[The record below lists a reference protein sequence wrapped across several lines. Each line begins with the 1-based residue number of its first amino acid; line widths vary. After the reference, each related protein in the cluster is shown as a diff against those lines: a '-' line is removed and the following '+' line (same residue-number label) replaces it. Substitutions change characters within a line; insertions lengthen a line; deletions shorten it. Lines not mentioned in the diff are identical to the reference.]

1 MRSANTKDIFRQIR
15 CCPRRF
21 IAILSIVA
29 LGVAFF
35 AGVRASSPDMRLTL
49 DRYYDDQNASDIRLL
64 STMGFSGEDIDAL
77 EEEFDIVQPGYM
89 LDAFAEIS
97 GKERLLHLTSYDLD
111 AGSSLLNQPALT
123 EGRLPSAEDECV
135 ADQIL
140 IDSFGLRVG
149 DTITLRSDDS
159 DVTDNL
165 SRYSF
170 TVVGAARSVQ
180 YISVDRGTSTKGS
193 GSVNGF
199 LLVPKSNFT
208 SSVYTEVYLQIPN
221 PDGDSRFSDEYGD
234 RMGEVSARLEEIGRE
249 RAPLRLESVQAEA
262 QADLEE
268 ARARMTDTEK
278 QLSDAEARLKDG
290 RAQLEEGREELS
302 ARRAEYAAG
311 IAEAQRRLSE
321 SAAQLESA
329 QKEIEAN
336 EAALKEGQVKLEEGR
351 NELEDARLQ
360 IATGKIH
367 LDTLGSQLEAAR
379 QLLELLPSDSELY
392 EQAAAALNKL
402 ESSWAEQSAV
412 LAKAQEQYKAGLN
425 ELSRSEQELFSGAV
439 ALETAKNQFAAGKAE
454 YEQGLADFEAQ
465 KQEGEAQ
472 LAEAQRTLAEK
483 EQELADGEAQLESA
497 RAQAEPQLADARR
510 QIAAGE
516 DTLKELEEPQWH
528 VLDLSQNQGFESY
541 RQDTERIAN
550 IGLVFPIIFFL
561 VAALVS
567 LTTMTRMVDDDRVQ
581 IGTRKALGYGRMAIA
596 AKYLVYAALASVG
609 GIVFGLALGLQLF
622 PRVIASAYGI
632 LYDLPDVLT
641 PLNVPNSLVAAI
653 GALVCSILPAFL
665 VCQGA
670 LMSTP
675 ASLMRPRAPKE
686 GKRILLERV
695 KPLWNHM
702 NFSMKVTCRN
712 IFRYKKRLFMTII
725 GIAGCTALVFTGFG
739 LRSSV
744 NSLVPLQYE
753 QIQKYDMQ
761 AGLKD
766 DSGETRRLVD
776 DALEKS
782 GSTEA
787 CMYFHSESVTAEAG
801 GTAKDATLVVA
812 TDPDAFSD
820 FITLRRR
827 VGKRP
832 VELNSEGVILT
843 EKLGKQLGL
852 GAGDT
857 VTLRDSDGKTFTAP
871 VLASV
876 ENYVFNYIYL
886 TSGLYEETF
895 GKEPAVNSLF
905 ARLSD
910 TGEAAEESL
919 STALMDTGRVS
930 YVTFNTQIRENFAN
944 MTRALDTVVI
954 VLILS
959 AAALAFVV
967 LFSLTNINIDER
979 MRELATIKVLG
990 FYDRETAMYIYRENI
1005 ILTILG
1011 TLLGLVLGVF
1021 LLMYVIITAEVDMA
1035 MFSRTVE
1042 WWNYLI
1048 AAGFT
1053 FFFSFL
1059 VNLFMSRVIKK
1070 IDMVESLKS
1079 IE

>member
-1 MRSANTKDIFRQIR
+1 MKSANAKDIFRQIR
-15 CCPRRF
+15 FSPRRF
-21 IAILSIVA
+21 LAILSIVA

-35 AGVRASSPDMRLTL
+35 AGVRATSPDMRLTL

-64 STMGFSGEDIDAL
+64 STMGFSEEDIAAL
-77 EEEFDIVQPGYM
+77 EEEFDTVQPGYM

-97 GKERLLHLTSYDLD
+97 GKERLLHLESYNLE
-111 AGSSLLNQPALT
+111 AGAPRLNQPALV
-123 EGRLPSAEDECV
+123 EGRLPAAEDECV
-135 ADQIL
+135 ADEKL
-140 IDSFGLRVG
+140 ITSFGLNVG
-149 DTITLRSDDS
+149 DTISLNTEDS
-159 DVTDNL
+159 DVTENI
-165 SRYSF
+165 SRHTF

-199 LLVPKSNFT
+199 LLVPESCFT
-208 SSVYTEVYLQIPN
+208 SPVYTEAWLQAAN
-221 PDGDSRFSDEYGD
+221 PAGDSRFSEAY
-234 RMGEVSARLEEIGRE
+234 RARIGEISSRLEALGKE
-249 RAPLRLESVQAEA
+249 RAPLRLESVRAEA
-262 QADLEE
+262 QAKLSE
-268 ARARMTDTEK
+268 ARAKIADTEK
-278 QLSDAEARLKDG
+278 QLNDTETKLKDG
-290 RAQLEEGREELS
+290 RAQLEAGRAELSSKREEYL
-302 ARRAEYAAG
+302 AG
-311 IAEAQRRLSE
+311 IAEAQRRLEE
-321 SAAQLESA
+321 SAAQLEGA
-329 QKEIEAN
+329 QAQIEAN
-336 EAALKEGQVKLEEGR
+336 DEKLKEGRAQLEEGR
-351 NELEDARLQ
+351 SALEDARLQ
-360 IATGKIH
+360 IATGKIE
-367 LDTLGSQLEAAR
+367 LDTLARQLEAAR
-379 QLLELLPSDSELY
+379 QLISLLPSDSELY
-392 EQAAAALNKL
+392 GQAMEALAKL
-402 ESSWAEQSAV
+402 ESSYQEQSGKLGV
-412 LAKAQEQYKAGLN
+412 AQEQYKAGLR

-439 ALETAKNQFAAGKAE
+439 ALETAKNQLTAGRTE
-454 YEQGLADFEAQ
+454 YEKGLAAFETQ
-465 KQEGEAQ
+465 KREGASQLSEAERTLSEKEKELLAGEA
-472 LAEAQRTLAEK
+472 
-483 EQELADGEAQLESA
+483 
-497 RAQAEPQLADARR
+497 QLADARR
-510 QIAAGE
+510 QAEPKLADARREISAGE
-516 DTLKELEEPQWH
+516 DKLKELEEPEWH
-528 VLDLSQNQGFESY
+528 ILDLSKNQGFEGY
-541 RQDTERIAN
+541 RQDTDRVAN

-596 AKYLVYAALASVG
+596 AKYLVYAALASAG
-609 GIVFGLALGLQLF
+609 GIVLGLAVGQQLF

-632 LYDLPDVLT
+632 LYDVPDVFT
-641 PLNVPNSLVAAI
+641 PLNVPHSLIAAI
-653 GALVCSILPAFL
+653 GALLCSILPAFL
-665 VCQGA
+665 VCQSA

-686 GKRILLERV
+686 GKRILLERIR
-695 KPLWNHM
+695 PLWNHM

-712 IFRYKKRLFMTII
+712 IVRYKKRLLMTII

-761 AGLKD
+761 ADLKD

-776 DALEKS
+776 EALRASGALEA
-782 GSTEA
+782 G
-787 CMYFHSESVTAEAG
+787 MYFHSESVTAEADG
-801 GTAKDATLVVA
+801 RAKDATLVVA
-812 TDPDAFSD
+812 NDPAAFSD

-827 VGKRP
+827 IGKRP
-832 VELNSEGVILT
+832 VELSSKGVILT

-857 VTLRDSDGKTFTAP
+857 VTLRDSDGRTFTAP

-886 TSGLYEETF
+886 TPELYEETF
-895 GKEPAVNSLF
+895 GKTPAVNALF
-905 ARLSD
+905 ARLSEKGD
-910 TGEAAEESL
+910 AAEEAL
-919 STALMDTGRVS
+919 STSLMDTGRVS
-930 YVTFNTQIRENFAN
+930 YVSFNTQIRENFTN
-944 MTRALDTVVI
+944 MTKALDTVVI

-979 MRELATIKVLG
+979 TRELATIKVLG
-990 FYDRETAMYIYRENI
+990 FYDRETAMFIYRENI
-1005 ILTILG
+1005 ILTLLG

-1021 LLMYVIITAEVDMA
+1021 LLMYVIVTAEVDMA
-1035 MFSRTVE
+1035 MFARTVE

-1053 FFFSFL
+1053 FFFAFL
-1059 VNLFMSRVIKK
+1059 VNLFMNRVIKK